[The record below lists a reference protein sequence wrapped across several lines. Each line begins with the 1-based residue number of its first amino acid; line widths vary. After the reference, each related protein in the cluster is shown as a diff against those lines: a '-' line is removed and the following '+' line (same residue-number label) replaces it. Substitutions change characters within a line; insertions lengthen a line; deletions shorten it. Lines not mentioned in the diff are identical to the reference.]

1 MGAGP
6 LLGEQLLAV
15 VDPEAAQPF
24 APRLP
29 NIGRGPHLLQMPAAG
44 GLSQRISGAASP
56 RSQQQ
61 GTALLRGRCIQ
72 ESIDQRQRLTTDAD
86 FRWRVQGLPTTLWFS
101 VNQTLAMSDLS
112 TEAKEAAEAVGNAAE
127 EAGADFNQRFAEVI
141 GKVNET
147 LDKLDWSQ
155 IGKVGKAAG
164 ILLAVIVAQILIKGV
179 LDTINL
185 LPIVPGLLELLG
197 LVVVGTWSWDNLT
210 TSEKRNAVVERLQ
223 GVRKEYL
230 G

>member
-1 MGAGP
+1 
-6 LLGEQLLAV
+6 
-15 VDPEAAQPF
+15 
-24 APRLP
+24 
-29 NIGRGPHLLQMPAAG
+29 
-44 GLSQRISGAASP
+44 
-56 RSQQQ
+56 
-61 GTALLRGRCIQ
+61 
-72 ESIDQRQRLTTDAD
+72 
-86 FRWRVQGLPTTLWFS
+86 
-101 VNQTLAMSDLS
+101 MSDLS

-127 EAGADFNQRFAEVI
+127 EAGDDFNQRFAEVI
-141 GKVNET
+141 GKVNES

-223 GVRKEYL
+223 GVRNEYL

>member
-1 MGAGP
+1 
-6 LLGEQLLAV
+6 
-15 VDPEAAQPF
+15 
-24 APRLP
+24 
-29 NIGRGPHLLQMPAAG
+29 
-44 GLSQRISGAASP
+44 
-56 RSQQQ
+56 
-61 GTALLRGRCIQ
+61 
-72 ESIDQRQRLTTDAD
+72 
-86 FRWRVQGLPTTLWFS
+86 
-101 VNQTLAMSDLS
+101 MSDFS
-112 TEAKEAAEAVGNAAE
+112 TEAKEAAEAVGHAAE
-127 EAGADFNQRFAEVI
+127 ETGADFNQRFGEVI

-155 IGKVGKAAG
+155 IGKAGKVAG

-197 LVVVGTWSWDNLT
+197 LVVVGTWSWENLT
-210 TSEKRNAVVERLQ
+210 TSEKRNAVVDRLQ

>member
-1 MGAGP
+1 
-6 LLGEQLLAV
+6 
-15 VDPEAAQPF
+15 
-24 APRLP
+24 
-29 NIGRGPHLLQMPAAG
+29 
-44 GLSQRISGAASP
+44 
-56 RSQQQ
+56 
-61 GTALLRGRCIQ
+61 
-72 ESIDQRQRLTTDAD
+72 
-86 FRWRVQGLPTTLWFS
+86 
-101 VNQTLAMSDLS
+101 
-112 TEAKEAAEAVGNAAE
+112 
-127 EAGADFNQRFAEVI
+127 VI
-141 GKVNET
+141 GKVNES

-155 IGKVGKAAG
+155 IGKVGKVAG

>member
-1 MGAGP
+1 
-6 LLGEQLLAV
+6 
-15 VDPEAAQPF
+15 
-24 APRLP
+24 
-29 NIGRGPHLLQMPAAG
+29 
-44 GLSQRISGAASP
+44 
-56 RSQQQ
+56 
-61 GTALLRGRCIQ
+61 
-72 ESIDQRQRLTTDAD
+72 
-86 FRWRVQGLPTTLWFS
+86 
-101 VNQTLAMSDLS
+101 
-112 TEAKEAAEAVGNAAE
+112 
-127 EAGADFNQRFAEVI
+127 
-141 GKVNET
+141 VNET

-155 IGKVGKAAG
+155 IGKVGKVAG